1 MRKDFA
7 IGCGTVRQRRLAIEE
22 HACQILLLL
31 ENELNKTDCIKRHYA
46 QDNERKKHSCL
57 CYVNVFSHFS
67 TELALT
73 FADGGI
79 CAGLFFTERF
89 SKTEYPFLKLYLK
102 IFQYGFIMV
111 LCR

>member
-1 MRKDFA
+1 M
-7 IGCGTVRQRRLAIEE
+7 
-22 HACQILLLL
+22 
-31 ENELNKTDCIKRHYA
+31 
-46 QDNERKKHSCL
+46 
-57 CYVNVFSHFS
+57 NVFSHFS